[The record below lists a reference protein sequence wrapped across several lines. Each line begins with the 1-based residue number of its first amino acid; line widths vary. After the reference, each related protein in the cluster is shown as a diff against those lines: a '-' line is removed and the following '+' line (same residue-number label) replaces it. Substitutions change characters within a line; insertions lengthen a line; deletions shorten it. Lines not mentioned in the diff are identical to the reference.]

1 METWEVVEAILLEY
15 GMSRPAAVGMLWP
28 VLLGI
33 QLSRY
38 RYSHQ
43 MNVRKLRDFFL
54 WRVI

>member
-15 GMSRPAAVGMLWP
+15 GMSLPAAVGMLWP

-38 RYSHQ
+38 R
-43 MNVRKLRDFFL
+43 
-54 WRVI
+54 